1 MLGIGCGFQY
11 HTGVS
16 MLNLLV
22 KSKKNACSDG
32 FSLAGNTLGAIIVF
46 FSLAA
51 PFQYYDY
58 ANTLFYFSICTGAI
72 LFGFSLLYL
81 IPQRFLIAYADED
94 LKNEI
99 KAGKWYA
106 NLWNPEV
113 FSNPAYYLLTLSQ
126 CLNAIGFLNLTT
138 FLNIHLSKVMHYT
151 DVKIAGILTTLQV
164 CDMLGRIFVPLLA
177 DILYQR
183 FAYTRHV
190 IYCIGVIGTGS
201 CMIFLDQIQTDLE
214 CYTICAAIGTF
225 SW

>member
-1 MLGIGCGFQY
+1 
-11 HTGVS
+11 

-22 KSKKNACSDG
+22 KTKKNACSNG
-32 FSLAGNTLGAIIVF
+32 ISLAGNTLGAIIVF

-58 ANTLFYFSICTGAI
+58 ADTLFYFSIGTGAI

-99 KAGKWYA
+99 KGGKWYE

-138 FLNIHLSKVMHYT
+138 FLNVHLSKVMQYT
-151 DVKIAGILTTLQV
+151 DVEIATILATLQLF
-164 CDMLGRIFVPLLA
+164 DMSGRIFVPWLA
-177 DILYQR
+177 DILYQK
-183 FAYTRHV
+183 FAYTRHF
-190 IYCIGVIGTGS
+190 IYCIGVIGTGA
-201 CMIFLDQIQTDLE
+201 CMICLDQIQTDVQ
-214 CYTICAAIGTF
+214 CYLICALIGTF

>member
-1 MLGIGCGFQY
+1 
-11 HTGVS
+11 

-22 KSKKNACSDG
+22 KTKKNACSNG
-32 FSLAGNTLGAIIVF
+32 ISLAGNTLGAIIVF

-58 ANTLFYFSICTGAI
+58 ADTLFYFSIGTGAI

-99 KAGKWYA
+99 KGGKWYE

-138 FLNIHLSKVMHYT
+138 FLNVHLSKVMQYT
-151 DVKIAGILTTLQV
+151 DVEIATILAILQL
-164 CDMLGRIFVPLLA
+164 CDMFGRIFVPWLA
-177 DILYQR
+177 DILYQKY
-183 FAYTRHV
+183 AYTRHF
-190 IYCIGVIGTGS
+190 IYCIGVIGTGA
-201 CMIFLDQIQTDLE
+201 CMICLDQIQTDFQ
-214 CYTICAAIGTF
+214 CYLICALIGTF

>member
-1 MLGIGCGFQY
+1 MG
-11 HTGVS
+11 
-16 MLNLLV
+16 
-22 KSKKNACSDG
+22 
-32 FSLAGNTLGAIIVF
+32 
-46 FSLAA
+46 
-51 PFQYYDY
+51 
-58 ANTLFYFSICTGAI
+58 
-72 LFGFSLLYL
+72 FGFSLLYL

-99 KAGKWYA
+99 KGGKWYA

-177 DILYQR
+177 DFFVSKICLHPTCHLLYWSYRDWILHDI
-183 FAYTRHV
+183 F
-190 IYCIGVIGTGS
+190 GS
-201 CMIFLDQIQTDLE
+201 NPNRLGMLHHLRCNWNIFLLLHCFMEFPDQSGNKGPQSI
-214 CYTICAAIGTF
+214 
-225 SW
+225 

>member
-1 MLGIGCGFQY
+1 
-11 HTGVS
+11 

-22 KSKKNACSDG
+22 KTKKNACSNG
-32 FSLAGNTLGAIIVF
+32 ISLAGNTLGAIIVF

-58 ANTLFYFSICTGAI
+58 ADTLFYFSIGTGAI

-81 IPQRFLIAYADED
+81 IPQRFLIAHADED

-99 KAGKWYA
+99 KGGKWYE

-138 FLNIHLSKVMHYT
+138 FLNVHLSKVMQYT
-151 DVKIAGILTTLQV
+151 DVEIATILATLQLF
-164 CDMLGRIFVPLLA
+164 DMFGRIFVPWLA
-177 DILYQR
+177 DILYQKY
-183 FAYTRHV
+183 AYTRHL
-190 IYCIGVIGTGS
+190 IYCIGVIGTGA
-201 CMIFLDQIQTDLE
+201 CMICLDQIQTDYQ
-214 CYTICAAIGTF
+214 CYLICALIGTF